1 MRGPAHLA
9 VSPEDHD
16 ISAMTRLLLSALAM
30 MSLLLAANPGHAQ
43 SPNNLVGGSQF
54 NPPLPAPLPPP
65 KIEAPK
71 IPQLDAPQRYDYVQA
86 PRPSF
91 GDRVVR
97 CLDEAAAAGVKP
109 SRRAAYSRSCA
120 NRGD

>member
-1 MRGPAHLA
+1 MSLMARSVLSVLA
-9 VSPEDHD
+9 
-16 ISAMTRLLLSALAM
+16 IT
-30 MSLLLAANPGHAQ
+30 SLLLAVNAGHAQ

-65 KIEAPK
+65 RIEAPR
-71 IPQLDAPQRYDYVQA
+71 IPQLDAPIHYDYRPA

-91 GDRVVR
+91 SDRISR

-109 SRRAAYSRSCA
+109 SHRAAYSRNCA